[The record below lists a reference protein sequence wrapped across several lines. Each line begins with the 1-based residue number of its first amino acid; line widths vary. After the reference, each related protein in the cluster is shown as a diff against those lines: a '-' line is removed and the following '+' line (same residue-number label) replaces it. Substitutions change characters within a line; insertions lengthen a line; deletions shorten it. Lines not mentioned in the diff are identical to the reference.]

1 MKRAAL
7 LLLIAIMAAGCQN
20 KPDSRSNS
28 APRTE
33 AELIEIHKS
42 LITQDRG
49 AITDYINKSK
59 RSFTETNT
67 GLWYSVIE
75 TGSGPTVKTGDN
87 VSFDYECTLLSG
99 DPCYSGTET
108 IRVGYTD
115 AGSGVTE
122 GLQLMQ
128 KGSDY
133 LFIVPPYLAYGL
145 TGDGAKIPGRA
156 ILIYRIRIKDIS

>member
-1 MKRAAL
+1 MRRATI
-7 LLLIAIMAAGCQN
+7 LLILAVIAAGCQN

-33 AELIEIHKS
+33 AELIEINKS

-49 AITDYINKSK
+49 IITDYVSKSE

-67 GLWYSVIE
+67 GLWYSIIGNG
-75 TGSGPTVKTGDN
+75 TGPVVKTGDN
-87 VSFDYECTLLSG
+87 VSFDYECTLLNG

-128 KGSDY
+128 KGRDY
-133 LFIVPPYLAYGL
+133 LFIEPPYLAYGL
-145 TGDGAKIPGRA
+145 TGDGARIPGRA

>member
-1 MKRAAL
+1 MRQATYIVMIAV
-7 LLLIAIMAAGCQN
+7 IAISCQN
-20 KPDSRSNS
+20 KPDSRSK
-28 APRTE
+28 ATPRTE
-33 AELIEIHKS
+33 AELIEINRS
-42 LITQDRG
+42 LITQDRNT
-49 AITDYINKSK
+49 INEYISKSD

-67 GLWYSVIE
+67 GLWYSIIGN
-75 TGSGPTVKTGDN
+75 GSGPAVKTGDN
-87 VSFDYECTLLSG
+87 VSFDYECTLLNG
-99 DPCYSGTET
+99 NPCYSGTQT

-122 GLQLMQ
+122 GLQMMQ

-145 TGDGAKIPGRA
+145 TGDGARIPGRA

>member
-1 MKRAAL
+1 MRKAAI
-7 LLLIAIMAAGCQN
+7 LILMAIMATGCQN
-20 KPDSRSNS
+20 KPDSRSNPS
-28 APRTE
+28 PRTE
-33 AELIEIHKS
+33 TELIEINKS
-42 LITQDRG
+42 LISQDRG
-49 AITDYINKSK
+49 AITGYISRSE
-59 RSFTETNT
+59 RSFSETST
-67 GLWYSVIE
+67 GLWYSVI
-75 TGSGPTVKTGDN
+75 GSGTGPTVKTGDN
-87 VSFDYECTLLSG
+87 VSFDYECTLLNG

-108 IRVGYTD
+108 IRVGYAD

-133 LFIVPPYLAYGL
+133 LFIVPPYLAYGH